1 MIIDK
6 DKVKQISLTHGI
18 YPPANFIFPGKIK
31 ASSSIVEI
39 EYLEYIPLNYC
50 TIDITM
56 DDDHIIGHAECSKC
70 KRNVEAW
77 VNYCPYCGAKVR
89 EKHVKEPTAVR
100 ETIHMAILDQ
110 TEENSD
116 AG

>member
-6 DKVKQISLTHGI
+6 GKVEKIRLAHGV
-18 YPPANFIFPGKIK
+18 YPPANFTFPGKIK
-31 ASSSIVEI
+31 ASATILGT
-39 EYLEYIPLNYC
+39 EYLEYVPLKYC
-50 TIDITM
+50 EIDITM
-56 DDDHIIGHAECSKC
+56 DDDHIVGHAECSEC
-70 KRNVEAW
+70 KRNIEVW

-89 EKHVKEPTAVR
+89 ETHVKEATVVK
-100 ETIHMAILDQ
+100 ETIRMDILDQ